1 MSSKKSLQKKKKI
14 IAMMLVG
21 SFGFVHAFGPMVS
34 RLE

>member
-1 MSSKKSLQKKKKI
+1 MSSKKSLKKKKI
-14 IAMMLVG
+14 LAMMLVG